1 MSDNLSDLHAARA
14 KLDAAAAPFR
24 GPGSG
29 REYMA
34 AASEAIR
41 EGALGGTVDSA
52 FRAAFAGPG
61 RSRGIRIDL
70 TKSAL
75 VSDGSAGNADGSAAV
90 DSPTVSGA
98 ADAVL
103 FGGALSSMCR
113 HSVTNNGR
121 PSKWLRYDDTANVGE
136 LLVENATST
145 TADLVDLHE
154 LELTPRR
161 YSSKRFTLSREF
173 FRDAE
178 FDVGEFV
185 LGIGGRRI
193 LRKLEAD
200 ITNGDGVGDPV
211 KPYGAKLAAQAGVVA
226 ASQTAVTAA
235 ELLGLIGKVDFGY
248 IAGSGAIQPTSSM
261 PSPGAGM
268 VGFQVSQALYESL
281 IASDA
286 EHTNLSFAPSVAGGG
301 LPTWRGWPFAI
312 NANLDGL
319 EAGKVPAL
327 FGDFGSYVINTV
339 GEIEVLLWP
348 DHDRNRITVNCFRYS
363 DAGAWRGLNADARVS
378 AGLWKACAKLT
389 MAAAPGNGG

>member
-1 MSDNLSDLHAARA
+1 MTANRNADLLAARA
-14 KLDAAAAPFR
+14 KLSAATSPLR
-24 GPGSG
+24 GPGVG

-34 AASEAIR
+34 AASEAFR
-41 EGALGGTVDSA
+41 AGAAGGSIDSA
-52 FRAAFAGPG
+52 FKMEFAPPYGAA
-61 RSRGIRIDL
+61 GIRIDL
-70 TKSAL
+70 TKAAL
-75 VSDGSAGNADGSAAV
+75 VSDGSTGNVDGSAAV
-90 DSPTVSGA
+90 DSPTVSGV

-103 FGGALSSMCR
+103 FAGALSSMCR

-145 TADLVDLHE
+145 AADLVDLHE
-154 LELTPRR
+154 LELKPNR
-161 YSSKRFTLSREF
+161 YSSKRFTLSSEF

-200 ITNGDGVGDPV
+200 ITNGDGIGDPV
-211 KPYGAKLAAQAGVVA
+211 KPYGAALAAQAGVVA
-226 ASQTAVTAA
+226 ASQTAVTSA

-248 IAGSGAIQPTSSM
+248 IAGNGAIQPTSST
-261 PSPGAGM
+261 PSPGVGM

-301 LPTWRGWPFAI
+301 LPTWRGWPIAV
-312 NANLDGL
+312 NENLDAL

-327 FGDFGSYVINTV
+327 FGDFGSYVVRTV
-339 GEIEVLLWP
+339 GEVEVLLWP
-348 DHDRNRITVNCFRYS
+348 DHDRNRISCNVFRYS

-389 MAAAPGNGG
+389 MAA